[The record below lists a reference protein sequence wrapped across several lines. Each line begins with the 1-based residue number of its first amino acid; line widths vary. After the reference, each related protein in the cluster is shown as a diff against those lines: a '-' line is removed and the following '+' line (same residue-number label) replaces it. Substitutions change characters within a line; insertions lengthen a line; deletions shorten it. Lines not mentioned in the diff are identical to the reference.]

1 MAITLNMS
9 GMNGVQRVECDCGC
23 TIEQV
28 RGYWLRDSSRCE
40 TKHMEGV
47 MPEATEVSGM
57 KPGYKSS
64 EFYLSAAAFILGAL
78 MASGVIAEGSAVA
91 QAIGIAASALAAMG
105 YSWSRGAAKKPAG

>member
-47 MPEATEVSGM
+47 MPESTEVSGT
-57 KPGYKSS
+57 KPGWKTT
-64 EFYLSAAAFILGAL
+64 EFWLSAAAFVVGAL
-78 MASGVIAEGSAVA
+78 LSSGSIGTGTPIETAL
-91 QAIGIAASALAAMG
+91 GIAASALAALG
-105 YSWSRGAAKKPAG
+105 YSVARGAAKKPAG